1 MTYLVITDNLVDN
14 LDDLDINELKYEK
27 IKFHEI
33 NSDKNV
39 SLFSD
44 DSYKFVIDE
53 FLTYKNLEQINYDFD
68 SKYIF
73 QVKKSN
79 LTKFQHIKS
88 VQVIYFSNSTI
99 EYFPWDLSLSLI
111 HI

>member
-33 NSDKNV
+33 NNDKNV

-44 DSYKFVIDE
+44 DSYKFVIDKQ
-53 FLTYKNLEQINYDFD
+53 FLILE
-68 SKYIF
+68 
-73 QVKKSN
+73 KK
-79 LTKFQHIKS
+79 
-88 VQVIYFSNSTI
+88 
-99 EYFPWDLSLSLI
+99 
-111 HI
+111 

>member
-33 NSDKNV
+33 NSDKNL

-44 DSYKFVIDE
+44 DGLSLNILP
-53 FLTYKNLEQINYDFD
+53 FLTIEFMGNVNFAINM
-68 SKYIF
+68 
-73 QVKKSN
+73 
-79 LTKFQHIKS
+79 
-88 VQVIYFSNSTI
+88 
-99 EYFPWDLSLSLI
+99 SLL
-111 HI
+111 